1 MWIEPVVRGSRV
13 QLYEYFKPGL
23 TQIVLATGKPTCPR
37 LVPFN
42 LLFCLIPFRIR
53 ISSSYGL
60 VFPFPFPH
68 PFVARVFL
76 VAASSSFSHL
86 SRRSTPL
93 SLSLSL
99 SLSSASLTLS
109 PSFRVAYPSL
119 SPPASRLPV
128 SSPLFSVALERLRSI
143 DSFPGNM
150 KERVRRTWF
159 IDFCF
164 SERGAPWN
172 AVSERMGYRKRYRLS
187 EWNNYRGRNYPATL
201 PD

>member
-1 MWIEPVVRGSRV
+1 M

-76 VAASSSFSHL
+76 VAGSSSFSHL

-93 SLSLSL
+93 SLSLS
-99 SLSSASLTLS
+99 SALTLS

-150 KERVRRTWF
+150 KERVRRT
-159 IDFCF
+159 
-164 SERGAPWN
+164 
-172 AVSERMGYRKRYRLS
+172 
-187 EWNNYRGRNYPATL
+187 
-201 PD
+201 

>member
-1 MWIEPVVRGSRV
+1 M

-93 SLSLSL
+93 SLSLS
-99 SLSSASLTLS
+99 SALTLS

-119 SPPASRLPV
+119 SL
-128 SSPLFSVALERLRSI
+128 SSSFSVTRLFPSVLCGAGTPTVDRFVSRKHERTSSANVIHRFLFQRERSTV
-143 DSFPGNM
+143 
-150 KERVRRTWF
+150 ERRQ
-159 IDFCF
+159 
-164 SERGAPWN
+164 
-172 AVSERMGYRKRYRLS
+172 
-187 EWNNYRGRNYPATL
+187 
-201 PD
+201 

>member
-1 MWIEPVVRGSRV
+1 M

-42 LLFCLIPFRIR
+42 PLLPYPFSNPYFVFLWSRLSFSFSPSLCR
-53 ISSSYGL
+53 TRFPRRRFFL
-60 VFPFPFPH
+60 VFSFI
-68 PFVARVFL
+68 
-76 VAASSSFSHL
+76 ASVNS
-86 SRRSTPL
+86 
-93 SLSLSL
+93 SLSL

-150 KERVRRTWF
+150 KERVRRT
-159 IDFCF
+159 
-164 SERGAPWN
+164 
-172 AVSERMGYRKRYRLS
+172 
-187 EWNNYRGRNYPATL
+187 
-201 PD
+201 

>member
-1 MWIEPVVRGSRV
+1 M

-76 VAASSSFSHL
+76 VAGSSSFSHL

-93 SLSLSL
+93 SLSLS
-99 SLSSASLTLS
+99 SALTLS

-119 SPPASRLPV
+119 SLSLLQLLGYPSLPLC
-128 SSPLFSVALERLRSI
+128 SLWR
-143 DSFPGNM
+143 
-150 KERVRRTWF
+150 
-159 IDFCF
+159 
-164 SERGAPWN
+164 WN
-172 AVSERMGYRKRYRLS
+172 APTVDRFVSRKHERTSSANVIHRFLFQRERS
-187 EWNNYRGRNYPATL
+187 TVERRQ
-201 PD
+201 

>member
-1 MWIEPVVRGSRV
+1 M

-76 VAASSSFSHL
+76 VAGSSSFSHL
-86 SRRSTPL
+86 SRRSTP
-93 SLSLSL
+93 LSL

-119 SPPASRLPV
+119 SL
-128 SSPLFSVALERLRSI
+128 SSSFSVTRLFPSVLCGAGTRLRSI

-150 KERVRRTWF
+150 KERVRRT
-159 IDFCF
+159 
-164 SERGAPWN
+164 
-172 AVSERMGYRKRYRLS
+172 
-187 EWNNYRGRNYPATL
+187 
-201 PD
+201 

>member
-1 MWIEPVVRGSRV
+1 M

-93 SLSLSL
+93 SLSLS
-99 SLSSASLTLS
+99 SALTLS
-109 PSFRVAYPSL
+109 PSFRVAYPSLSL

-128 SSPLFSVALERLRSI
+128 SSPLFSVALERAYGRSI
-143 DSFPGNM
+143 RFQ
-150 KERVRRTWF
+150 ET
-159 IDFCF
+159 
-164 SERGAPWN
+164 
-172 AVSERMGYRKRYRLS
+172 
-187 EWNNYRGRNYPATL
+187 
-201 PD
+201 